1 MIRYLDVSKKYGEV
15 VALDNISLEIQNGKI
30 TALLGPNGSGK
41 TTLFKIT
48 LGVLRPDSGKIYID
62 DLDVVE
68 NPIEA
73 RRIIG
78 YSPEDITLFE
88 SLTPLEMFNFISKV
102 YGLGDKQYEKQLQL
116 YIKLFNLNSYMN
128 KLCGELSHGNRRKVS
143 LVSALLHDP
152 KVLLLDEP
160 FTGLDPEAGRILK
173 EILKKNASENKV
185 VMFSTHILEIAE
197 AVADYII
204 IISNGRVV
212 AEGSPDELRGMMQH
226 RDLESV
232 FLEVTGLSREVEQL
246 IRTLWGE

>member
-15 VALDNISLEIQNGKI
+15 VALDNISLDIEDGKI

-102 YGLGDKQYEKQLQL
+102 YGLRDKQYEKQLQL
-116 YIKLFNLNSYMN
+116 YITLFNLNSYMN

-204 IISNGRVV
+204 IINNGRVV
-212 AEGSPDELRGMMQH
+212 AEGSPDELRDMMQY